1 MKTAMLSIATAA
13 AALVMTAFTSFAV
26 AGIAENTGNSRLTL
40 KLADGGGRL
49 ATRPEIKVIGS
60 NGKYDHIE
68 TSDFRATLAL
78 AASPVGDDTYKIVRS
93 RLFLKADG
101 QGTANDGVDTLSEA
115 LPSAALKADGNYNLP
130 IMVNGPVAQNAIAI
144 CNAVP
149 AGERIGNAAVRR
161 TMSLAVMWHVTTG
174 RFAFK
179 WTNYDRVAPSDE
191 ILRNADFYAEQI
203 TQDAEALVNA
213 DVVCAPLANAAVAAK
228 PSAKPAAIQR
238 VALTS
243 TPIAQPEARASA
255 DAQNAS
261 LVDLGKPRCDG
272 GMVRQI
278 STSADTYLCLC
289 PGNTMR
295 VEAGDNAFACERRTR
310 R

>member
-1 MKTAMLSIATAA
+1 MKTTMLSIAAAA
-13 AALVMTAFTSFAV
+13 AALAMPAFTSVAV
-26 AGIAENTGNSRLTL
+26 AGIAENTSNSRLTL
-40 KLADGGGRL
+40 KLANGGGRS
-49 ATRPEIKVIGS
+49 ATRPEIKVTGS
-60 NGKYDHIE
+60 NGKYDQIE
-68 TSDFRATLAL
+68 TSFLRATVAL

-101 QGTANDGVDTLSEA
+101 LGTANDGLDTLSDA
-115 LPSAALKADGNYNLP
+115 LPSASLKADGSYDLP
-130 IMVNGPVAQNAIAI
+130 IAINGSVAQNAIAI

-149 AGERIGNAAVRR
+149 AGQRNSNAAVRR
-161 TMSLAVMWHVTTG
+161 TMSLAIMWHVTTG

-191 ILRNADFYAEQI
+191 ILRNADFYAEQV
-203 TQDAEALVNA
+203 TQDAETLVNA
-213 DVVCAPLANAAVAAK
+213 DVACAPLADVAVAAK
-228 PSAKPAAIQR
+228 PSAKPGVQR

-243 TPIAQPEARASA
+243 TPIAQPEVRASA

-261 LVDLGKPRCDG
+261 LADAGKPRCDG

-289 PGNTMR
+289 PGNTTR
-295 VEAGDNAFACERRTR
+295 VEAGNNAFACERRTR